1 MLDRRVNDTVP
12 GVPYAGRMETIGDRI
27 KRRRLEQG
35 MTQLQ
40 LAQIAGVTKGA
51 VSQWELGGTK
61 NLKLEVFLKVCEA
74 LHTTPEYLVSGT
86 TSAGAT
92 GRSKAARVP

>member
-1 MLDRRVNDTVP
+1 MLDRRVNDAVP
-12 GVPYAGRMETIGDRI
+12 DVPYAERMETIGDRI

-40 LAQIAGVTKGA
+40 LAQVAGVTKGA

-61 NLKLEVFLKVCEA
+61 NLKLDVFLKVCEA

-86 TSAGAT
+86 TRGGAS
-92 GRSKAARVP
+92 GQSRAAKAP